1 MSISQQIRDAIRAA
15 RNKAK
20 VPPGDPFKQ
29 VLDEVVAGL
38 TDECVEAR
46 LTSGPGGR
54 WTLWLSPAHRPGRAV
69 AVLTVVLTASG
80 AEVLLDPQ
88 RSATTP
94 TELAE
99 ILKRFVTEPEF
110 LETLEVLGEL
120 ASQPV
125 EGFLRV
131 TPRTVS
137 RDDVMVEISP
147 AQQGEI
153 ARSVGTDIKLDV
165 PVSSFP
171 GAGTFSPGVKYTVLE
186 SGGFSISLSRDVT
199 QSENGTLTLMG
210 HVERVIPP

>member
-15 RNKAK
+15 RTKAK
-20 VPPGDPFKQ
+20 VQPGDPFKQ

-38 TDECVEAR
+38 TDELVEAR

-54 WTLWLSPAHRPGRAV
+54 WTLWLSPAHRPARAV
-69 AVLTVVLTASG
+69 AILTVVLTASG
-80 AEVLLDPQ
+80 AEVLLDPK

-94 TELAE
+94 DELAE

-120 ASQPV
+120 ASEPV

-137 RDDVMVEISP
+137 RDDIMVEVSP
-147 AQQGEI
+147 ALQGEI
-153 ARSVGTDIKLDV
+153 ARAVGSDIKLDV
-165 PVSSFP
+165 AVSSFP
-171 GAGTFSPGVKYTVLE
+171 GAGKFAPGVKYTVLE
-186 SGGFSISLSRDVT
+186 SGGFSISLSHDVT
-199 QSENGTLTLMG
+199 QSENGTLTLIG
-210 HVERVIPP
+210 HVERATQL